1 MSLGSGGVCVG
12 ASGVHPRGAIA
23 GLGSTSGAVVSVA
36 ALEAGWSSPGGS
48 AVWQA
53 VRRRRATQIEL
64 DEIILI
70 VAVVIE

>member
-12 ASGVHPRGAIA
+12 AGGVQPRGAIVGLESSA
-23 GLGSTSGAVVSVA
+23 GSLVSVA

-53 VRRRRATQIEL
+53 VRRRTAKK
-64 DEIILI
+64 
-70 VAVVIE
+70 V